1 MARFTTGS
9 EAYNIVWKVLVMEKA
24 ISRDLDVDADVL
36 AEVILSLKR
45 LPPEKRERV
54 IETVATF
61 FGVGASTKSRD
72 IGANAG
78 PFLFSKDRTPSP
90 KQFLTD
96 KGPRNGHDRIM
107 CLAYYLTHYRNLPTF
122 SVLDISKL
130 NAEAAQ
136 SKLPPPEIHFYIHK
150 ALAKGLLLGGGP
162 IRKEVLQLTTS
173 GEKFVREL
181 DPSTKQDKS
190 VEKS

>member
-1 MARFTTGS
+1 
-9 EAYNIVWKVLVMEKA
+9 MEKA
-24 ISRDLDVDADVL
+24 ISRDQDVDAEVL
-36 AEVILSLKR
+36 AEVVSSLKR

-61 FGVGASTKSRD
+61 FGVGTQTKSRD

-96 KGPRNGHDRIM
+96 KGPRNVHDRVM
-107 CLAYYLTHYRNLPTF
+107 CLAYYLTHYRQNREFTG
-122 SVLDISKL
+122 LDIVKL

-136 SKLPPPEIHFYIHK
+136 PKLSPAFLLRK
-150 ALAKGLLLGGGP
+150 ACERGFLILVAGGVFAMAPQG
-162 IRKEVLQLTTS
+162 
-173 GEKFVREL
+173 VRYVHEL
-181 DPSTKQDKS
+181 DPHKKAGGI
-190 VEKS
+190 